1 MQKAR
6 DPRLLIAITA
16 AVTVAVIVVLAIV
29 LDRSDWGVP
38 VGIAAIVLA
47 VIAVTGFVSWVA
59 GDGRLPLHEHWVTP
73 AVNSSPL
80 SQPEQLPPTPRRLIV
95 MTSAPVAATQVL
107 DAVAERSG
115 AAVSPRELGV
125 VVVSPEGFGGHD
137 LMDDEGHFREARNA
151 EQETVASLRKASVKA
166 IGHVGDHD
174 ARLALDD
181 ALALFSAQRVLVF
194 AHPRYVSGYRRAV
207 GRADVAVPVE
217 LIEVA
222 TNADSGR
229 S

>member
-1 MQKAR
+1 MEKVR
-6 DPRLLIAITA
+6 DSRLLIAITA
-16 AVTVAVIVVLAIV
+16 AATVVIVVVLAIV

-38 VGIAAIVLA
+38 FGIAAIVLA

-80 SQPEQLPPTPRRLIV
+80 PQPERLPPTPQRLIV
-95 MTSAPVAATQVL
+95 MTSEPVAAAQVL
-107 DAVAERSG
+107 EAMAERTGSP
-115 AAVSPRELGV
+115 VSPDELGV
-125 VVVSPEGFGGHD
+125 VVVSPEGFGG
-137 LMDDEGHFREARNA
+137 LELGDDERHFVEARHA
-151 EQETVASLRKASVKA
+151 EEATVASLREATVKA

-181 ALALFSAQRVLVF
+181 ALALFSADRVLVF
-194 AHPRYVSGYRRAV
+194 AHPRYLSGYRRAV

-217 LIEVA
+217 LIEVSA
-222 TNADSGR
+222 SPDR